1 MACHDMAYPLLIF
14 YRNGWPVPVTISAI
28 QSNSFW
34 GAMRAASLKVMGL
47 GEDNNCSHFGWVFCF
62 VIFSA
67 QYLNLFRHR
76 VLTGS
81 WARQLFCLRAPGML
95 SLSCRLTV
103 LLMGGGYYLWLWFFY
118 DIHTAPIIIQACLQM
133 IRLYR
138 GVLSLASHSTI
149 LRAYYCL
156 F

>member
-103 LLMGGGYYLWLWFFY
+103 LLLGGGYYLWLCFFLKFILWLLSY
-118 DIHTAPIIIQACLQM
+118 KLACKWLGCTEVCYPLHHTL
-133 IRLYR
+133 LY
-138 GVLSLASHSTI
+138 
-149 LRAYYCL
+149 
-156 F
+156 